1 MCIRLNKSERPTV
14 KELLQLDFFQENTG
28 FKVEFVNEEENV
40 TNGSQKVEL
49 RLIVTD
55 PKKRKD
61 KYKENEAIEFY
72 FEIDKDNAD
81 EVATA
86 LVNLIEF

>member
-49 RLIVTD
+49 RLIS
-55 PKKRKD
+55 
-61 KYKENEAIEFY
+61 
-72 FEIDKDNAD
+72 
-81 EVATA
+81 
-86 LVNLIEF
+86 LINKVSHINVGFDGI